1 MWFCK
6 RPDTVGR
13 NKKACRSMSTAAHP
27 PCLSRRLFT
36 SGFAVAGS
44 LLAAPGLHAQARGE
58 FKPLEK
64 TKLTLCVDGKSAL
77 GYLPLTIA
85 QQLSYFTTE
94 GLDVQ
99 VTDFADAGSAAQA
112 VINGAADVCV
122 GSFDRT
128 MSLHSK
134 NHKFK
139 AFVLLGRTPQLAF
152 GGSTRSTLPLQITE
166 LRSKKL
172 GVTALDSTSS
182 VMIKLLLQRAGLQ
195 GNDVSFLPV
204 GTSVGAI
211 NALRSGQIDGLCS
224 SEPVMTMLE
233 QKGDIKIIHDARTLT
248 GTLALFGGLVP
259 SACLYAS
266 SDFIQKNPQTCQAL
280 THAIV
285 HSLKWLQTAGPGDI
299 INTVPAN
306 YLLGDRA
313 LYLAAFN
320 NIRESISLDGL
331 IPEEGAAATLKA
343 LSRYD
348 SSLLAANINAAS
360 TYTNEFARRAKAR
373 FRA

>member
-1 MWFCK
+1 MLPTTCQSHLPRRRF
-6 RPDTVGR
+6 
-13 NKKACRSMSTAAHP
+13 TAG
-27 PCLSRRLFT
+27 L
-36 SGFAVAGS
+36 AVAGS
-44 LLAAPGLHAQARGE
+44 LLAAPTLFAQTKTE
-58 FKPLEK
+58 FKFLEK
-64 TKLTLCVDGKSAL
+64 TKLTLSVDGKSAL

-85 QQLSYFTTE
+85 GQLSYFSVE

-99 VTDFADAGSAAQA
+99 INDFADAGGATQA
-112 VINGAADVCV
+112 LINGSADVCV
-122 GSFDRT
+122 GCFDRT
-128 MSLHSK
+128 MNPHLK

-152 GGSTRSTLPLQITE
+152 GGSTRSLAPLQMSE
-166 LRSKKL
+166 LKSKKI
-172 GVTALDSTSS
+172 GVTALDSTST
-182 VMIKLLLQRAGLQ
+182 VMVKMLLQRAG
-195 GNDVSFLPV
+195 VSPSEVNFV
-204 GTSVGAI
+204 SVGASI
-211 NALRSGQIDGLCS
+211 AALNALRSGQIDALCN
-224 SEPVMTMLE
+224 SEPVMTILE
-233 QKGDIKIIHDARTLT
+233 QKGDVKIIHDARTLN
-248 GTLALFGGLVP
+248 GTLALFGSMVP

-266 SDFIQKNPQTCQAL
+266 AEFIQKNPQTCQAL
-280 THAIV
+280 TNAIV

-331 IPEEGAAATLKA
+331 VPDDGAIATLKA

-348 SSLLAANINAAS
+348 SSLLAAKLNVAE

-373 FRA
+373 FKI